1 MRACRRGWR
10 FGGLALALSAPALL
24 AGCAIAPG
32 ESDQQIGDAW
42 SELDPM
48 TSEEVPGGD
57 EEADGVDDGLDAP
70 GRGLA
75 SPPQLRLRD
84 LAHPSLDDVLSTKRT
99 YARSQK
105 QSPDPLPWQP
115 QGSTDGHDKASS
127 ESDGTR

>member
-32 ESDQQIGDAW
+32 ESDQQIDDAW

-48 TSEEVPGGD
+48 TSEEVSGWG
-57 EEADGVDDGLDAP
+57 EEADGVDDGLDVPVSGLDAP
-70 GRGLA
+70 PR
-75 SPPQLRLRD
+75 LRLRD
-84 LAHPSLDDVLSTKRT
+84 LAHPSLDDEFSRRRT

-105 QSPDPLPWQP
+105 QAPEPLPWQP
-115 QGSTDGHDKASS
+115 QGSTDGHDKTSS
-127 ESDGTR
+127 DSDGTR

>member
-32 ESDQQIGDAW
+32 ESDQQVGDAW
-42 SELDPM
+42 SELDP
-48 TSEEVPGGD
+48 TSAEVPGGD
-57 EEADGVDDGLDAP
+57 EETEGVEDGLDVP

-75 SPPQLRLRD
+75 SPPQLRVRD
-84 LAHPSLDDVLSTKRT
+84 LAHPSLDGELSTKRT

-115 QGSTDGHDKASS
+115 QGSTDGHDKASPS

>member
-105 QSPDPLPWQP
+105 EKKRKKIKD
-115 QGSTDGHDKASS
+115 
-127 ESDGTR
+127 